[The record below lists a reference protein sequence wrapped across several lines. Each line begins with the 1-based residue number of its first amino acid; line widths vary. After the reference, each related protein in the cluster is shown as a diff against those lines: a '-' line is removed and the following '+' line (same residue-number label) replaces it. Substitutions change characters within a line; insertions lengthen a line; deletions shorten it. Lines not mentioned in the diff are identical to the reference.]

1 MKTKIEVIPLEIP
14 KLQLLLDMIQA
25 KLGED
30 VAQPFRQL
38 LDSYIQLLDLI
49 HNQQISIRKLQQLLF
64 GAKTERTSNVVGAG
78 NGSSPGDGSMA
89 QGQEGGGGGSSLSP

>member
-14 KLQLLLDMIQA
+14 KLRLLLDMIQA

-38 LDSYIQLLDLI
+38 LDSHIQLLDLI
-49 HNQQISIRKLQQLLF
+49 QPADLDTEAATAPVRCQDGTHQQRDRGRQ
-64 GAKTERTSNVVGAG
+64 RVV
-78 NGSSPGDGSMA
+78 SR
-89 QGQEGGGGGSSLSP
+89 